1 MFYSFYF
8 QIFVAIELYLERS
21 AVFKILENRSSSK
34 SFRSI
39 KLALFKMSRYKRLT
53 VSINKFSFK
62 GSMLRILAKNY
73 SQNAWRSRFKNLMTY
88 FLNQVFLKLT
98 ISWKYLPSAEWI
110 EVSYDSEEISKT
122 FLRSPLFTRVEL
134 LTFDFFFGWVFRL
147 SVSAL
152 PHSSL
157 IWAPITNSTAS
168 EKEE

>member
-8 QIFVAIELYLERS
+8 QIFVAIKLYLEKS

-62 GSMLRILAKNY
+62 GSMLRILAFKKLDNLFSKSSIFKIDHILEVFAKRRVNWSFLWCGRNFQDVSPSSIVY
-73 SQNAWRSRFKNLMTY
+73 TSRASYLW
-88 FLNQVFLKLT
+88 FL
-98 ISWKYLPSAEWI
+98 
-110 EVSYDSEEISKT
+110 
-122 FLRSPLFTRVEL
+122 
-134 LTFDFFFGWVFRL
+134 FRL